1 MRITHQLYFSWKKD
15 FSAMSHFKTI
25 NDLDVAGKRV
35 LVRVDLNVPMQDGRV
50 TDTTRIDRTVPT
62 LTELSNKGAK
72 VIVISHF
79 GRPKG
84 QVVPEMSLAPV
95 AEALS
100 LSCGQPVAFAT
111 DTVGERAQMT
121 IDAMAEGDIVML
133 ENLRFHAD
141 EEANDK
147 AFAVKLS
154 NLGDVY
160 VSDAFSCSHR
170 AHASTEGLARLLPS
184 AAGRLMQV
192 EVESLARALEN
203 PQSPVAAVV
212 GGANV
217 STKMEVL
224 GNLAQK
230 VDVLIIG
237 GGMANTF
244 LFAKGINVGNS
255 LCEKEMADA
264 ARDILSAAE
273 KAGCDIVLPVD
284 AVVAREFKA
293 GAESQTVA
301 LDAIP
306 ADAMML
312 DVGPASVADVT
323 AKLEHCKTLVWNGP
337 FGAFEI
343 PPFDAG
349 TNAVAQAAARMT
361 AAGQMTS
368 VAGGG
373 DTVAALAHAGV
384 SDDFSYISTAG
395 GAFLEW
401 MEGKKLPGVEVL
413 RK

>member
-1 MRITHQLYFSWKKD
+1 
-15 FSAMSHFKTI
+15 MSQFKTI
-25 NDLDVAGKRV
+25 DDLDVAGKRV
-35 LVRVDLNVPMQDGRV
+35 LVRADLNVPMKDGKV
-50 TDTTRIDRTVPT
+50 TDSTRIDRTVPT
-62 LTELSNKGAK
+62 LTELTGKGAR
-72 VIVISHF
+72 VVVMTHF

-84 QVVPEMSLAPV
+84 QVVAEMSLAPV

-100 LSCGQPVAFAT
+100 KACGKPVGFAT
-111 DTVGERAQMT
+111 DTVGDSARQLISEMN
-121 IDAMAEGDIVML
+121 DGDIVML
-133 ENLRFHAD
+133 ENLRFNPG

-147 AFAVKLS
+147 DFTAELAT
-154 NLGDVY
+154 LGDAY

-170 AHASTEGLARLLPS
+170 AHASTEGLAHLMPA

-192 EVESLARALEN
+192 EVESLAAALEI
-203 PQSPVAAVV
+203 PTPPVAAVV
-212 GGANV
+212 GGAKV

-224 GNLAQK
+224 GNLASK

-244 LFAKGINVGNS
+244 LFAQGIDVGNS
-255 LCEKEMADA
+255 LCEQDMADQ
-264 ARDILSAAE
+264 ARGILETAE
-273 KAGCDIVLPVD
+273 KAGCDVVLPVD
-284 AVVAREFKA
+284 GVVAREFKE
-293 GAESQTVA
+293 GAECETVA

-306 ADAMML
+306 SDAMML
-312 DVGPASVADVT
+312 DIGPKSIDEVT
-323 AKLEHCKTLVWNGP
+323 AKLETCKTVVWNGP

-343 PPFDAG
+343 PPFDKG
-349 TNAVAQAAARMT
+349 TNAAAQAAAKLT
-361 AAGQMTS
+361 KEGKMTS

-401 MEGKKLPGVEVL
+401 MEGKQLPGVEVL